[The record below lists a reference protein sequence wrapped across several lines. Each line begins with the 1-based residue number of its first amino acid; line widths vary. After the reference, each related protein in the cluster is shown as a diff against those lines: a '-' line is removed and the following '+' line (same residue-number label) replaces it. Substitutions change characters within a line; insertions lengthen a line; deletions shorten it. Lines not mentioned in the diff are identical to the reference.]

1 MDESPTE
8 DTPIVEYYYGLRKR
22 TGAGLLILL
31 LILLFV
37 RGDNYKLTP
46 VELIASDHLFS
57 IVRWEVKNFPQKW
70 IHALWEAIPGNK
82 PSREERLIIIDD
94 YFQLA
99 RKVQKEKDR
108 IEGVLIR
115 RSATKGSAA
124 AAKELVPTTEALE
137 LVEKEKN
144 ALQGKAEEA
153 VEAEISTLLAEMGF
167 ESRIGLIWPPV
178 DIKFEKPPTLLVLSP
193 RDKITLMGSVLLDPD
208 LKGVERDRIETE
220 ILEKHNLVGLVDDLA
235 GLATYPNIVS
245 DLYTTRTIMRTAVH
259 EWMHAYF
266 FFKPLGKNLRKSDT
280 MFSINE
286 TTADII
292 GRELGDIV
300 FERIGGDLSISASRY
315 APAEDINPNFTR
327 VMRETRQRTEELLN
341 EGKIEEAEQYMREQQ
356 WFLRLR
362 GYGLRKLN
370 QAYFAFRGRY
380 AESPASTS
388 PLGDQL
394 KELRSLL
401 PSAAAFINEISEVGS
416 HQEFLDLLERKRVEA
431 GVAPP
436 DSGI

>member
-1 MDESPTE
+1 MDDSPTE
-8 DTPIVEYYYGLRKR
+8 DAPIVEYYYGLRKR

-37 RGDNYKLTP
+37 RVDNYKLTP
-46 VELIASDHLFS
+46 VELIASEHLFS

-94 YFQLA
+94 YLQLA
-99 RKVQKEKDR
+99 RKVQKENDR

-124 AAKELVPTTEALE
+124 AAKELVPTAEALK
-137 LVEKEKN
+137 LLQKEKS

-193 RDKITLMGSVLLDPD
+193 RDKITLIGSVLLDPD

-220 ILEKHNLVGLVDDLA
+220 ILEQHNLVGLVDDLA

-266 FFKPLGKNLRKSDT
+266 FFKPLGKNLRKSET

-300 FERIGGDLSISASRY
+300 FERIGGDLTISASRY

-362 GYGLRKLN
+362 GYSLRKLN

-416 HQEFLDLLERKRVEA
+416 HQEFLDLLERKRAEA
-431 GVAPP
+431 GVA
-436 DSGI
+436 GTQ